1 MYSQRFMDRLFIN
14 LKVLSKTEEGQKLY
28 TKDEYLTL
36 DDGTSYKQT
45 IMRWI
50 YGEDRVRTL
59 DKIQE
64 VVRNAIGCGQNAINS
79 ELILRAHNEKD
90 ITVHE
95 LREWE
100 AERDKFAQM
109 DNYNLLKSLSSE
121 MKGAL
126 NGIRKLQSTYND
138 DKTLSS
144 KLELEIELLERNII
158 KFSNFF
164 SKKSQTKELI

>member
-14 LKVLSKTEEGQKLY
+14 LKVLSKIEEGQKLY
-28 TKDEYLTL
+28 TKDEYLML
-36 DDGTSYKQT
+36 DDGTTYKQT
-45 IMRWI
+45 LLRWWF
-50 YGEDRVRTL
+50 GEDRIRTL

-79 ELILRAHNEKD
+79 ELILNAHNDKD

-95 LREWE
+95 LRNWE
-100 AERDKFAQM
+100 AERDKFSQM

-121 MKGAL
+121 MERAL
-126 NGIRKLQSTYND
+126 DGIKKLQSTYDD

-144 KLELEIELLERNII
+144 KLELELELLQRNII
-158 KFSNFF
+158 KFTEFCSRNN
-164 SKKSQTKELI
+164 